1 MKVTL
6 KYLYEEEKAKA
17 QDVLRQYEIT
27 ALPIIDNN
35 RKILDIVLRSDL
47 KQQEKKEEKKVLRE
61 VPVVIMAGG
70 KGTRLYPYTKYCLSR
85 LSR

>member
-47 KQQEKKEEKKVLRE
+47 KQQEKKKKR
-61 VPVVIMAGG
+61 
-70 KGTRLYPYTKYCLSR
+70 KC
-85 LSR
+85 